1 MISIIFLHRH
11 GMYKG
16 FRKLC
21 EDFLSSH
28 PHYFISPLRVN
39 GSALESVFSC
49 LKYITGGNLAS
60 TNYATSLAAF
70 GARQAVKNPYSEP
83 GYRDDVLGVSTR

>member
-1 MISIIFLHRH
+1 
-11 GMYKG
+11 MYRG
-16 FRKLC
+16 FRTLC

-28 PHYFISPLRVN
+28 PGYFISPLRVN

-49 LKYITGGNLAS
+49 LKYIAGGNLAS

-70 GARQAVKNPYSEP
+70 STQREVKNTYAEP
-83 GYRDDVLGVSTR
+83 GYRDNTVSLH